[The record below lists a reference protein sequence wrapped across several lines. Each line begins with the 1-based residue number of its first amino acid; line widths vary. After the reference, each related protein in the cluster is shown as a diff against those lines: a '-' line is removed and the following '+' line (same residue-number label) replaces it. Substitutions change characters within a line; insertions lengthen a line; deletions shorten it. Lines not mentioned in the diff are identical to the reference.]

1 MSFHIPVPS
10 SITHHPSQHQG
21 PLNHFQKET
30 DGSKTLLDTINSLIA
45 VGAFIAGVQAQV
57 VFGIAVRWFSFVG
70 LTLDLIGT
78 STGVAR
84 ALLLQHA
91 IRKAHS
97 LSAQLT
103 AQIDGARH
111 DLRELQHRT
120 ATGDQSTDDPRTYS
134 SLMNTVRAISSVIAL
149 LAEDRARFGAD
160 RKQGGGERAKA
171 AAAAAAADVEE
182 LERAAT
188 MAINALDPSPVHRIP
203 PIRMMLR
210 GVQGPGYVPV
220 ISLIGGALCLI
231 ASVLLL
237 AGASQPRYIWIS
249 CTSITAAMF
258 AFTMIPPG
266 ITHKRKRTALFN
278 RVEETLR
285 QCPPVRPPVFSA
297 PQNLKQGPP

>member
-1 MSFHIPVPS
+1 
-10 SITHHPSQHQG
+10 
-21 PLNHFQKET
+21 
-30 DGSKTLLDTINSLIA
+30 
-45 VGAFIAGVQAQV
+45 
-57 VFGIAVRWFSFVG
+57 VRWFSFVG

-210 GVQGPGYVPV
+210 GFELEFLMHVNFSVQGPGYVPV

-266 ITHKRKRTALFN
+266 ITHSKLMDLSFLQVANK
-278 RVEETLR
+278 
-285 QCPPVRPPVFSA
+285 
-297 PQNLKQGPP
+297 GH